1 VAESILSTSELD
13 ALRQAVDTNSMHS
26 TGEVSAAVVEFGDD
40 LPRYRFGEVRVGGSQ
55 REERLA
61 YAFDRAARS
70 LEVRLADIVQA
81 GTQVG
86 VTYLTTSR
94 YADFREM
101 FEVDARELAL
111 LGFRI
116 AGLAGEGLVCV
127 EPAVVERMVEGLMG
141 GDANGEEVAAA
152 IGLAARRPLTALDLR
167 VTRRWLGNFLRDLS
181 NAWNPARPLE
191 VTLTA
196 ADTSGVAARA
206 FTSDTQVVI
215 ALLEI
220 SCADEVCG
228 MIGMVVPHAAVDS
241 LAVPG
246 VETEGAAGDE
256 AALPGHFAPEVPGF
270 SVDMEVVLGTKRMQ
284 VRDVLALGVGDTL
297 TFDRLGA
304 AVATVQGVAKFT
316 GRPGRQ
322 GGRKAFCIIQKH
334 DGDPDA

>member
-13 ALRQAVDTNSMHS
+13 ALREAVDSNSMNS
-26 TGEVSAAVVEFGDD
+26 MAVPSASVVEFGDD
-40 LPRYRFGEVRVGGSQ
+40 LPRHRFGEVRVGGSQ

-70 LEVRLADIVQA
+70 LEVRLADIVQV

-111 LGFRI
+111 LGFKI

-141 GDANGEEVAAA
+141 GDSNGEEVATA

-220 SCADEVCG
+220 SCADEICG
-228 MIGMVVPHAAVDS
+228 MIGMVVPHSAVDS

-246 VETEGAAGDE
+246 AETEGKRGADDE
-256 AALPGHFAPEVPGF
+256 TPDHFSPEVPGF
-270 SVDMEVVLGTKRMQ
+270 SVDMEVVLGSKRMP
-284 VRDVLALGVGDTL
+284 VREILALGVGDTL
-297 TFDRLGA
+297 TFDRAA
-304 AVATVQGVAKFT
+304 AVATVQGVPKFL
-316 GRPGRQ
+316 GHAGRQ
-322 GGRKAFCIIQKH
+322 GGRKALCIIQKN
-334 DGDPDA
+334 DGASDA